1 MAQRDYILRMFEEM
15 SRALAQIIYHRQIK
29 DYQAAH
35 DLIDEQIRQTLG
47 MGGSFLLAL
56 SDDALV
62 SMLTTLGRL
71 NAEKCWLV
79 ATLLKI
85 EGDIYEE
92 EQDESRSYHCRLKA
106 GNLFLEALYAQ
117 NQRLEIEEVAE
128 VDDLWEKL
136 RDYELPL
143 HTRQLLFWYFEH
155 TGRYEKAED
164 MLFDILEAEGGESLE
179 PGAEMEEMREKGE
192 AFYARLLG
200 KSDAALEAGNF
211 SRAEIGESL
220 ERLHKLPM

>member
-15 SRALAQIIYHRQIK
+15 SRAIAQIIYQRQIK

-56 SDDALV
+56 SDDALI
-62 SMLTTLGRL
+62 SMLTILGKL
-71 NAEKCWLV
+71 NTEKCWLV

-85 EGDIYEE
+85 EGDVYED
-92 EQDESRSYHCRLKA
+92 EQDESRSFHCRLKA
-106 GNLFLEALYAQ
+106 CNLFLEALYAQ
-117 NQRLEIEEVAE
+117 DQKKNMEQIAE
-128 VDDLWEKL
+128 VDELWEKL
-136 RDYELPL
+136 RDYEIPL
-143 HTRQLLFWYFEH
+143 RTRQLLFWYFES
-155 TGRYEKAED
+155 TGRYDKAED
-164 MLFDILEAEGGESLE
+164 MLFDILEADDGEQLGA
-179 PGAEMEEMREKGE
+179 GAEMEEMRERGE

-200 KSDAALEAGNF
+200 KSDAALAAGNF
-211 SRAEIGESL
+211 SRAEIRESL